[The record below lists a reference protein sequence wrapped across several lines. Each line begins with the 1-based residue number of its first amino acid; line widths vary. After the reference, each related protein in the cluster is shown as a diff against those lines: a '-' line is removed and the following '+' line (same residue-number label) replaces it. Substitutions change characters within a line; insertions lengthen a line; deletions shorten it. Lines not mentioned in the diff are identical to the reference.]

1 MWTIFIGGLL
11 LLSGICDGDSD
22 SENQD
27 LLQEILDS
35 LRNQENQDY
44 SSTPSTT
51 LDPLLADNMTSQNN
65 SSTTIDNAT
74 VITRTNNESI
84 AQITSSENETSTPV
98 PPSKPDENDAFL
110 DPSQATTSMTPSSE
124 YSLSNDDVTSTHGN
138 ATFTTIS
145 KQDCTTSYNILQSL
159 CTEDLPSLVKIANIW
174 DIYYVMFSDDVI
186 NELLLNCASGEW
198 CIQDEFDI
206 FRAKMAEKA
215 DMVTRSAVFAETC
228 QELSLECLDTAAQ
241 KFESC
246 SFGKR
251 LNFTLEAVR
260 LMCAIRDMTSSNQQC
275 TAQVLSSLHV
285 TIMDILRKEN
295 EKQDLNTAFD
305 NEVCRTTQ
313 GLMTKTYLCTSSR
326 CPTDI
331 KDVLGSFKPWSWF
344 LDDINELKATCQLG
358 NDTCTSRD
366 MVFIIDEAAPTAITT
381 TSVSQTDET
390 QQFNEDSGL
399 VDIRSSP
406 IALAGIGTATF
417 IMLAGMIIFFLFF
430 VRRHRVTSKNHEYK
444 PLETSEP

>member
-51 LDPLLADNMTSQNN
+51 LGPLLADNMTSQNN
-65 SSTTIDNAT
+65 LSTTIDNAT

-110 DPSQATTSMTPSSE
+110 DLSQATTSMTPSSE

-159 CTEDLPSLVKIANIW
+159 CTEDLPSLIKIANIW

-246 SFGKR
+246 SFGK
-251 LNFTLEAVR
+251 V
-260 LMCAIRDMTSSNQQC
+260 SV
-275 TAQVLSSLHV
+275 VL
-285 TIMDILRKEN
+285 
-295 EKQDLNTAFD
+295 
-305 NEVCRTTQ
+305 
-313 GLMTKTYLCTSSR
+313 
-326 CPTDI
+326 
-331 KDVLGSFKPWSWF
+331 
-344 LDDINELKATCQLG
+344 
-358 NDTCTSRD
+358 
-366 MVFIIDEAAPTAITT
+366 
-381 TSVSQTDET
+381 
-390 QQFNEDSGL
+390 
-399 VDIRSSP
+399 
-406 IALAGIGTATF
+406 
-417 IMLAGMIIFFLFF
+417 
-430 VRRHRVTSKNHEYK
+430 KNHFCLK
-444 PLETSEP
+444 PETSAHRPKTQT

>member
-35 LRNQENQDY
+35 LRSQENQDY

-51 LDPLLADNMTSQNN
+51 LGPLLADNMTSQNN

-74 VITRTNNESI
+74 VIKRTNNESI

-98 PPSKPDENDAFL
+98 PPSKPNENDAFL

-124 YSLSNDDVTSTHGN
+124 YSLSNDDVTSTHD
-138 ATFTTIS
+138 TTIS

-159 CTEDLPSLVKIANIW
+159 CSEDLPSLVKIANIW

-246 SFGKR
+246 SFGK
-251 LNFTLEAVR
+251 VR
-260 LMCAIRDMTSSNQQC
+260 V
-275 TAQVLSSLHV
+275 VL
-285 TIMDILRKEN
+285 
-295 EKQDLNTAFD
+295 
-305 NEVCRTTQ
+305 
-313 GLMTKTYLCTSSR
+313 
-326 CPTDI
+326 
-331 KDVLGSFKPWSWF
+331 
-344 LDDINELKATCQLG
+344 
-358 NDTCTSRD
+358 
-366 MVFIIDEAAPTAITT
+366 
-381 TSVSQTDET
+381 
-390 QQFNEDSGL
+390 
-399 VDIRSSP
+399 
-406 IALAGIGTATF
+406 
-417 IMLAGMIIFFLFF
+417 
-430 VRRHRVTSKNHEYK
+430 KNHFCLK
-444 PLETSEP
+444 LETSAHRPKTQT

>member
-1 MWTIFIGGLL
+1 MWTIFIGLL
-11 LLSGICDGDSD
+11 LLSGVCDGDSE
-22 SENQD
+22 SESQN

-35 LRNQENQDY
+35 LHNQENQDY
-44 SSTPSTT
+44 SSMPSTT
-51 LDPLLADNMTSQNN
+51 VGPLLAETMTSQNN
-65 SSTTIDNAT
+65 SSTTIDNVTA
-74 VITRTNNESI
+74 ITYAHNESV
-84 AQITSSENETSTPV
+84 AQLTPSENEIPTPV
-98 PPSKPDENDAFL
+98 PPSKPHENDASL
-110 DPSQATTSMTPSSE
+110 DQSQATSSMSPALEFSS
-124 YSLSNDDVTSTHGN
+124 SNDNVTSTHGD
-138 ATFTTIS
+138 ATSTTIS
-145 KQDCTTSYNILQSL
+145 KQDCTSSYKILQSL
-159 CTEDLPSLVKIANIW
+159 CSENLPSLVKIANIW
-174 DIYYVMFSDDVI
+174 DIYYVMFSDEVI

-215 DMVTRSAVFAETC
+215 DMVTHSAVFAETC
-228 QELSLECLDTAAQ
+228 QELSLECLDTVVQ
-241 KFESC
+241 EFESC

-260 LMCAIRDMTSSNQQC
+260 LMCAIRDMTSSNLQC

-326 CPTDI
+326 CPTEI
-331 KDVLGSFKPWSWF
+331 KDALGSFKPWSWF
-344 LDDINELKATCQLG
+344 LDDVNQLKVTCQLE

-366 MVFIIDEAAPTAITT
+366 MVFIIDEAAATAITT
-381 TSVSQTDET
+381 PSISQTDET
-390 QQFNEDSGL
+390 QQFNEDSGP

-417 IMLAGMIIFFLFF
+417 IMLAGVIVFFIFF
-430 VRRHRVTSKNHEYK
+430 VKRHRVTSKNHEYR